1 MERAAVIDAARSWV
15 GTPYHHMAR
24 VKGAGCDCG
33 QLIIASFVE
42 AGAVPDFDTGYYT
55 TDWHLH
61 RSEERYLGFV
71 EKHLQRADEVYG
83 ERSLAERWLEDPSY
97 AVAPG
102 DVIVWRVGRTY
113 SHGGLVT
120 DWPNFVHAYLP
131 SGIVEEVSLRGTP
144 MAERP
149 MRVYTF
155 GGYE

>member
-1 MERAAVIDAARSWV
+1 MERAAVVAACRTWV

-24 VKGAGCDCG
+24 MKGAGCDCG

-42 AGAVPDFDTGYYT
+42 AGAVPDFDPGYYT
-55 TDWHLH
+55 TDWHMH

-71 EKHLQRADEVYG
+71 EKHLERQDEVYG
-83 ERSLAERWLEDPSY
+83 ERSLAERVLEDPLY
-97 AVAPG
+97 TVAPG
-102 DVIVWRVGRTY
+102 DVLVWRVGRTY

-120 DWPNFVHAYLP
+120 GWPNLAHAYLP
-131 SGIVEEVSLRGTP
+131 SGIVEEVSLFGTP